1 MEEIHAHEEV
11 KLNMSSNDN
20 LEEKIKRKRWQDFG
34 LVFVFII
41 IIFNKE
47 LGLI

>member
-11 KLNMSSNDN
+11 KLNMPSNDKI
-20 LEEKIKRKRWQDFG
+20 EEKIKSRWQDFG

-41 IIFNKE
+41 IISNKE
-47 LGLI
+47 LGLT